1 MTDLHLRILRIVAE
15 RRQRELDDDDDGQAG
30 DHSSAGRR
38 RDLERA
44 AWRSKAIVA
53 AAQARR
59 GYAWPGPAE

>member
-30 DHSSAGRR
+30 DYSSAGRR

-59 GYAWPGPAE
+59 RYAWPGPAE